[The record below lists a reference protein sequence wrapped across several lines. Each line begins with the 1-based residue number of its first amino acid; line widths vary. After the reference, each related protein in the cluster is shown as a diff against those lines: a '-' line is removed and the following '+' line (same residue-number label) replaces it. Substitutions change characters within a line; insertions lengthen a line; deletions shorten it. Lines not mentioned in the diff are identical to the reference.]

1 VAGADDRREAR
12 HEAPPL
18 YFTDHGGRE
27 WRVYDACPGPGGRP
41 RVCPPGDARAT
52 RRIFVRPDGWSFG
65 ADVGRDPTDLSP
77 AALRRQLAAALAAGP
92 RRRRGESEAAYRE
105 RFQEWDAGYGRRGY

>member
-1 VAGADDRREAR
+1 MAGADERGEA
-12 HEAPPL
+12 APV

-27 WRVYDACPGPGGRP
+27 WRVYDRRPGPGGRP
-41 RVCPPGDARAT
+41 RAGPPGDERAT
-52 RRIFVRPDGWSFG
+52 ERIFVRPDGWSF
-65 ADVGRDPTDLSP
+65 AAHPGRDPTDLSA

-92 RRRRGESEAAYRE
+92 RRRRAESEAAYRE